1 VVYIPV
7 NYAGNEGDGIQVKT
21 AVSEGVYHEAKTAD
35 PIIVPEENKVVETV
49 TDLGNNQPK
58 PNQSIGET
66 TNNSGKSLP
75 QTGESSQS
83 ELATIGLM
91 LLGFMGLAA
100 VGKKKRY

>member
-1 VVYIPV
+1 MVYIPV

-21 AVSEGVYHEAKTAD
+21 AVSEGVYHEAKTSD

-66 TNNSGKSLP
+66 TNNSGTSLP